1 MKARKCPASRN
12 CTAWSGTMKLNRIC
26 FSEIASRMIKGA
38 AGRRWRSPST
48 EATWVTPS
56 FTPYVFWLFLIF
68 CSFPLTSRLL
78 SPSWSFPPLCCVPTL
93 SLRVTPGCY
102 REQGAHQHHSLGPWV
117 CPNTP
122 SPVPPPYHTQH
133 SSFPCS
139 LIVMFWLKIWP
150 FSSRKLIHIMQHHV
164 PFSAGWNRAMPGG
177 SCSLLGH
184 SSTLQLWFHS
194 VSHFPANFPS
204 TLWSWAAKTTLV
216 WCHRS
221 LTSRTKLPI
230 GCFLDVKA
238 CRRVWVK
245 LPLVLL
251 WYVLH
256 FALVFRGLWP
266 HGCLKMNCKR
276 INNFP
281 VVLLS

>member
-38 AGRRWRSPST
+38 AGRRWWSPST
-48 EATWVTPS
+48 EATSVTPS
-56 FTPYVFWLFLIF
+56 FTPYTFWLFLIF

-78 SPSWSFPPLCCVPTL
+78 SPSWSFPPLCCVPAL
-93 SLRVTPGCY
+93 SLKATPGCF

-122 SPVPPPYHTQH
+122 GPVPPPYPHTAL
-133 SSFPCS
+133 FIPLLFGILC
-139 LIVMFWLKIWP
+139 FG
-150 FSSRKLIHIMQHHV
+150 SRKLIHIMQHRV
-164 PFSAGWNRAMPGG
+164 PSSARWNRAMLPKMGAAP
-177 SCSLLGH
+177 CSATALLVGCAVRIP
-184 SSTLQLWFHS
+184 S
-194 VSHFPANFPS
+194 VSPFPAKFS
-204 TLWSWAAKTTLV
+204 SRLWSWAAKITSV
-216 WCHRS
+216 WCHRNLISS
-221 LTSRTKLPI
+221 LTKLLFGPL
-230 GCFLDVKA
+230 LDVKA
-238 CRRVWVK
+238 CRTVWVN

-251 WYVLH
+251 WYVSH
-256 FALVFRGLWP
+256 FVLVFRGPWP